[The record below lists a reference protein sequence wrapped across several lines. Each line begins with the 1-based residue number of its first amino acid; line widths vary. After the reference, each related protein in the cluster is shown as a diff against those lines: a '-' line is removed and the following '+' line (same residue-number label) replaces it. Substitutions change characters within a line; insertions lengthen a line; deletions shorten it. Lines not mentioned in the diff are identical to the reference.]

1 MPLPCTVNAWHL
13 ARVWLS
19 TAIAQSTDE
28 SRPVLC
34 HTTLV
39 EVYPTGLRLV
49 STDSVILVAGWVP
62 LSGTAHEEPGLG
74 RRPEMSVV
82 VRDLDGRA
90 RSLLGYLK
98 GVTNGEPEGKAEP
111 VDVLLYTHEPRT
123 AQATFE
129 GLEATRF
136 VLEVP
141 GEERLTLDT
150 IDAPFPTWRQLFREF
165 RAAPVDQSTW
175 GHDGILR
182 LGQLSK
188 FWGKAPMRITFGGP
202 NKPLLVD
209 LDTTHLDASLRAL
222 AMPISD
228 KSTDP
233 EPAGDED
240 QQRLDVDVLDPDL
253 AAAIAAA
260 EAAGVVVEIVKAPG
274 KARKPRAKKNDR

>member
-28 SRPVLC
+28 ARPVLC

-49 STDSVILVAGWVP
+49 STDSYILVTGWVP
-62 LSGTAHEEPGLG
+62 LSGTDHPEPGLG

-165 RAAPVDQSTW
+165 RAAPVDESVW
-175 GHDGILR
+175 GHAGVLK
-182 LGQLSK
+182 LGQLGK
-188 FWGKAPMRITFGGP
+188 FWGKVPVRVTFGGP
-202 NKPLLVD
+202 NMPLLVD
-209 LDTTHLDASLRAL
+209 LNTTDPLVRAL
-222 AMPISD
+222 AMPIR
-228 KSTDP
+228 DP
-233 EPAGDED
+233 DHKVGPPAGDED
-240 QQRLDVDVLDPDL
+240 QQRLDVTVETSSSAL
-253 AAAIAAA
+253 A
-260 EAAGVVVEIVKAPG
+260 EALESAGVVVDLVAG
-274 KARKPRAKKNDR
+274 KARRPRTKKNDR